1 MFFYCLSDTI
11 CRLNPEGQKHTGLHL
26 YFNDDRTENHQ
37 SIRHCFAY
45 TSGMDL
51 HWHNS
56 YVCIWQEK
64 GISAGYK
71 KELFMSSPFPH
82 DFVGIQNM

>member
-1 MFFYCLSDTI
+1 MILSFFVI
-11 CRLNPEGQKHTGLHL
+11 V
-26 YFNDDRTENHQ
+26 
-37 SIRHCFAY
+37 CFAY

-64 GISAGYK
+64 GICAGYK